1 MDFLT
6 GLFNTVLENGRM
18 SEEYWSVLVPSY
30 SNYTGI
36 KLMDVV
42 EARVR
47 REGVISSSFMLR
59 RQRLLWTVDKY
70 RKGQKQFHC
79 VVSLSWSAW
88 IVTGKQTKDT
98 WIVSATVSAL
108 FWDCTALDWHSK
120 MHQALFLTE
129 QHVFVTKLITK
140 HYRAEIDHFQ
150 PLR

>member
-1 MDFLT
+1 M
-6 GLFNTVLENGRM
+6 
-18 SEEYWSVLVPSY
+18 LVPSY

-47 REGVISSSFMLR
+47 REGIMLR

-108 FWDCTALDWHSK
+108 FWDCTALD
-120 MHQALFLTE
+120 
-129 QHVFVTKLITK
+129 
-140 HYRAEIDHFQ
+140 
-150 PLR
+150 